1 MRKGGMNIGIMV
13 VARRRLL
20 CMGRLDRS
28 RDISVMTMKS
38 MKAVAAAMAIII
50 ESMATKGMKAAA
62 MSIVK
67 ENMITKSMKVAAMS
81 IVKESMATKSMKA
94 AAAATI
100 TIMTISGMTMNTVTA
115 AAAMTIVTVKNSAVS
130 IAAAAVL
137 TITTMFTITAMSM
150 LMNRPASRPPK
161 PCPQACR
168 GKSISSRTWAVPT
181 VPQRW
186 SGRSRNFRE

>member
-1 MRKGGMNIGIMV
+1 
-13 VARRRLL
+13 
-20 CMGRLDRS
+20 
-28 RDISVMTMKS
+28 MTMNG
-38 MKAVAAAMAIII
+38 MKAVV
-50 ESMATKGMKAAA
+50 AA

-94 AAAATI
+94 AATI
-100 TIMTISGMTMNTVTA
+100 TIMTISGMTMFTVTA

-137 TITTMFTITAMSM
+137 TITTMFTITAMNM
-150 LMNRPASRPPK
+150 LMNRPAVRPPK